1 MVGDDRTTLQE
12 MRVDIDRMDER
23 LRKTER
29 NLADIL
35 ARLELI
41 RDRLGIDA
49 EVEQPRPGNLQ
60 SP

>member
-23 LRKTER
+23 LQEAER

-35 ARLELI
+35 ARLELT

-49 EVEQPRPGNLQ
+49 EIEQPQPGNLK

>member
-41 RDRLGIDA
+41 RDRLGIAA